1 MAKTWDKFSDFLSR
15 TFYEE
20 ESEPPKE
27 VEQMEEE
34 VETPQLSQEEM
45 AMFEVSISE
54 ESGENVTEMAQNI
67 IRESQIESDND
78 EFPDICNV
86 QTVLDTAGVNA
97 EHELVR
103 KILMNFVKCDPADLE
118 KDGTKRRQLIL
129 DAIEHTKQQAA
140 SLKAEKARDEEFL
153 IQAEKDAEVACTE
166 AISLANTESEKAIEE
181 EKARSAA
188 IIAEIR
194 QRTDTATEE
203 AKRQR
208 EAKLES
214 IAIQRT
220 ENETTLQK
228 SANLVAET
236 EKHGQTVISQ
246 IDMWLSYLK

>member
-1 MAKTWDKFSDFLSR
+1 MAKTWNKFSDFLSR
-15 TFYEE
+15 AFYEE

-27 VEQMEEE
+27 VEQTAEE
-34 VETPQLSQEEM
+34 VEIPQLSQEEM

-54 ESGENVTEMAQNI
+54 ESGENITEMAQNI
-67 IRESQIESDND
+67 IKESQIESDND

-86 QTVLDTAGVNA
+86 QTVLDTAGNDA

-103 KILMNFVKCDPADLE
+103 KILMNFVKCDPTDLE

-140 SLKAEKARDEEFL
+140 NLKAEKARDEEAL

-166 AISLANTESEKAIEE
+166 AISIANIESEKAIEE

-194 QRTDTATEE
+194 QRTDAATEE

-220 ENETTLQK
+220 ENEATLQK

-236 EKHGQTVISQ
+236 EKQGQTVISQ